1 MSTAAADRLDRA
13 VLDSAAVV
21 RFLLHEPTRIARLM
35 AKHTPERGR
44 CYACSQR
51 GVPWPCVP
59 VTLAANAAR
68 QLDGIEIPIQRRA
81 TP

>member
-1 MSTAAADRLDRA
+1 MTAADALDR
-13 VLDSAAVV
+13 VSIDTAAVV

-35 AKHTPERGR
+35 ARHTPDRGR

-68 QLDGIEIPIQRRA
+68 QLDCAVIPFQRKA
-81 TP
+81 TR